1 LAEISQE
8 EVDAAVTAGVLDRGV
23 AESLRSFVEQR
34 QRSSVPDEEQ
44 FRLLTSFNDIFVA
57 LAAVLALF
65 AVAALGSV
73 VAVPLSGLLLMGASW
88 LLSVEFTA
96 KRRMALPSIVLA
108 IGFIVGGAITVG
120 AEEVRMLAAI
130 IAAAVHWWRFRV
142 PITPAAGFSALAF
155 VIFSLDRDFSSGLAF
170 VLGLAGFA
178 WAMWWDRSDLER
190 RTRRSDV
197 AFWLHLVSSGL
208 VVHPLFLA
216 TGLIELGGSA
226 QAAVGVI
233 ALYGLLTLLAL
244 AIDRRAMLVAAL
256 FYLLWATGKLV
267 AEVAEPA
274 TFIPA
279 AALVTGGG
287 LLLLSAFW
295 SRARAA
301 FIGRF
306 PDSWRRTL
314 PPTAPTSLPA

>member
-1 LAEISQE
+1 
-8 EVDAAVTAGVLDRGV
+8 
-23 AESLRSFVEQR
+23 
-34 QRSSVPDEEQ
+34 
-44 FRLLTSFNDIFVA
+44 
-57 LAAVLALF
+57 
-65 AVAALGSV
+65 
-73 VAVPLSGLLLMGASW
+73 
-88 LLSVEFTA
+88 
-96 KRRMALPSIVLA
+96 
-108 IGFIVGGAITVG
+108 
-120 AEEVRMLAAI
+120 MLAAI

-197 AFWLHLVSSGL
+197 AFWLHLVSSGF
-208 VVHPLFLA
+208 VVHPLFIS
-216 TGLIELGGSA
+216 TGLFEFRGSA

-233 ALYGLLTLLAL
+233 ALYGLLTLHAL

-306 PDSWRRTL
+306 PDSWRRML
-314 PPTAPTSLPA
+314 PPTAPTSRPA